1 MNLFLRLVI
10 NAAALIGVAYLFP
23 GIDVS
28 GFVTALVV
36 AIVLGIVNLF
46 FKPVLVILTLPVTIL
61 TLGLFTLVINGF
73 LFWLVARFIE
83 GFSVTGFWTAIL
95 GSIVF
100 SVFSYLGYHLLV
112 DEEKD

>member
-1 MNLFLRLVI
+1 MKMLLRLVI
-10 NAAALIGVAYLFP
+10 NAAAIIGVAYLFP
-23 GIDVS
+23 GIEVS
-28 GFVTALVV
+28 GFATALVV
-36 AIVLGIVNLF
+36 ALVLAIVNLF
-46 FKPVLVILTLPVTIL
+46 FKPILVILTLPVTIV

-73 LFWLVARFIE
+73 LFWLVGRFID

-100 SVFSYLGYHLLV
+100 SVISYLGHHLLI

>member
-1 MNLFLRLVI
+1 MKMLLRLVI

-23 GIDVS
+23 GIEVS

-36 AIVLGIVNLF
+36 AIVLALVNLF
-46 FKPVLVILTLPVTIL
+46 FKPILVILTLPVTIV

-73 LFWLVARFIE
+73 LFWLVARFID

-100 SVFSYLGYHLLV
+100 SVISYLGHHLLI